1 MKSEAGTYEGVCRY
15 CGEVRLIF
23 AETQEQADVL
33 ITQQC
38 NCEGSRHAKKI
49 ERININAMSIVLD
62 SDVDIIEFLKTAGRM
77 ILKDQATTI
86 QLQKENIKYKA
97 SINAKGQIKFSRTE
111 NKQQELQD

>member
-1 MKSEAGTYEGVCRY
+1 M
-15 CGEVRLIF
+15 L
-23 AETQEQADVL
+23 
-33 ITQQC
+33 
-38 NCEGSRHAKKI
+38 KKI

-86 QLQKENIKYKA
+86 QLQKENVKYKV